1 MRKLPVLGSIEPV
14 VETFER
20 VRLHP
25 EAVDDALARWGHV
38 LRDLP
43 PWDRSLHF
51 FDGTAETVRWIFVLD
66 VLNHCF
72 WPDPGQPTWSVTYRG
87 ESHSGYRGLAACL
100 KRAMEASAPLTHAA
114 FLETVSPAALSQIFA
129 GEGQVPLFDERLANL
144 REAGREL
151 RDHWQGDIVHLLEAA
166 GGSAV
171 RTAQLVVDSFP
182 SFRDE
187 AVYDGHRLYF
197 WKRAQIF
204 ASDVHHAFSGQDWGA
219 FDDIDQLTAFAD
231 YKLPQVL
238 RTLGILSYR
247 EDLEECVDGLVY
259 LDPGGAEEVEIRA
272 MTIHAVEIIRS
283 RLEASGSRTSSARID
298 HWLWQLGQIEPF
310 RKKPYHRC
318 RTIYY

>member
-1 MRKLPVLGSIEPV
+1 MTQLPVLGSIASV
-14 VETFER
+14 IDSFER

-25 EAVDDALARWGHV
+25 KAIEDAVVRWEHV

-72 WPDPGQPTWSVTYRG
+72 WPDPGQPTWSVSYRG
-87 ESHSGYRGLAACL
+87 ESFSGYWGLAACL
-100 KRAMEASAPLTHAA
+100 NRAMEAGIPLTRADY
-114 FLETVSPAALSQIFA
+114 LETISIDDVSRIFS
-129 GEGQVPLFDERLANL
+129 GEGHVPLLNERLENL

-151 RDHWQGDIVHLLEAA
+151 RVKWQGDILHLLEAA
-166 GGSAV
+166 RGSAV
-171 RTAQLVVDSFP
+171 QVARLVVESFT

-187 AVYDGHRLYF
+187 AVYDRHHLYF

-204 ASDVHHAFSGQDWGA
+204 ASDVHHAFSGRDWGA
-219 FDDIDQLTAFAD
+219 LDDMDQLTAFAD

-238 RTLGILSYR
+238 RALGILSYR
-247 EDLEECVDGLVY
+247 EDLEERVDRLVY
-259 LDPGGAEEVEIRA
+259 LDPGSREEVEIRA
-272 MTIHAVEIIRS
+272 MTIHAVEKIRS
-283 RLEASGSRTSSARID
+283 HLAASKSNVSSAQID
-298 HWLWQLGQIEPF
+298 HWLWQLGQLDPF
-310 RKKPYHRC
+310 RTKPYHRC